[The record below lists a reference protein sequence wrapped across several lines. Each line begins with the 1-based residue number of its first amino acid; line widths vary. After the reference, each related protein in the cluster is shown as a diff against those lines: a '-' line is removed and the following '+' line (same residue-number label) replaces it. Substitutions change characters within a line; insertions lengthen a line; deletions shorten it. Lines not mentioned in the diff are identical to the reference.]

1 MKTNNNR
8 NKHRVKRVHLFVAA
22 DLPQPL
28 PCGLT
33 EFCPTTN
40 LGSETSLE
48 DEKTGDKVETER
60 TETNRR
66 NVEQSVVRHLW
77 KAKRLVTQWRQRGQR
92 QTGGTWNSRERS
104 WRQKREILQ

>member
-48 DEKTGDKVETER
+48 GEKTGDKVETER

-66 NVEQSVVRHLW
+66 DVEQPGKKLETEKGNPSV
-77 KAKRLVTQWRQRGQR
+77 
-92 QTGGTWNSRERS
+92 S
-104 WRQKREILQ
+104 QKET

>member
-66 NVEQSVVRHLW
+66 NVEQSGKKLETEKGNPSV
-77 KAKRLVTQWRQRGQR
+77 
-92 QTGGTWNSRERS
+92 
-104 WRQKREILQ
+104 RQKET